1 MLKQIGNRYIVYNSN
16 GYVVIITTDGIIAR
30 DVENRVKDKKI

>member
-1 MLKQIGNRYIVYNSN
+1 MLKQVGNRYIVYNSK

-30 DVENRVKDKKI
+30 DIQSRVKDKKI